1 MSEFL
6 EDLEISSVYLAPALN
21 KDDLSS
27 SVRDNRS
34 SNETLTQKQM
44 FSEAKIIL
52 SHRVNFS
59 LVVPWKNLFVR
70 CFATCAN
77 GKRAGVEK
85 LWILEKFRILH
96 IDRVYISQISSKM
109 KFNIIER
116 KEEERGGKK
125 WTKRERDQGYRCSDR
140 LFLNA
145 TSSKTERSFFR
156 RMYSRDVS
164 SIHPATR
171 TTIASTLLFLVA
183 CANYAT
189 LHAETER
196 LHAVS
201 LEPSFHSSHPPEI
214 P

>member
-85 LWILEKFRILH
+85 TLNL
-96 IDRVYISQISSKM
+96 
-109 KFNIIER
+109 
-116 KEEERGGKK
+116 GK
-125 WTKRERDQGYRCSDR
+125 
-140 LFLNA
+140 
-145 TSSKTERSFFR
+145 
-156 RMYSRDVS
+156 
-164 SIHPATR
+164 I
-171 TTIASTLLFLVA
+171 
-183 CANYAT
+183 
-189 LHAETER
+189 
-196 LHAVS
+196 
-201 LEPSFHSSHPPEI
+201 
-214 P
+214 

>member
-85 LWILEKFRILH
+85 LWILEKFRILD

-116 KEEERGGKK
+116 KEGRGGKK
-125 WTKRERDQGYRCSDR
+125 NGLKENGIRGIDVAIGCSWMQPHRRQREASSGGCTA
-140 LFLNA
+140 A
-145 TSSKTERSFFR
+145 TCR
-156 RMYSRDVS
+156 RY
-164 SIHPATR
+164 I
-171 TTIASTLLFLVA
+171 LLPGLQ
-183 CANYAT
+183 
-189 LHAETER
+189 
-196 LHAVS
+196 
-201 LEPSFHSSHPPEI
+201 
-214 P
+214 